1 MAAVNP
7 ISRTRRLVEK
17 AVVRTSETQVRFDRG
32 RARGLAGTG
41 RDNSA
46 PVEVVWMSVVKVDAS
61 TGCLLI
67 DGRKVFPIVLS
78 EPPPLGATT
87 LDGKDA
93 WAEVAAAGANFI
105 RSGRND
111 WNLQSID

>member
-1 MAAVNP
+1 M
-7 ISRTRRLVEK
+7 
-17 AVVRTSETQVRFDRG
+17 G
-32 RARGLAGTG
+32 
-41 RDNSA
+41 
-46 PVEVVWMSVVKVDAS
+46 VVKVDAS

-67 DGRKVFPIVLS
+67 DGKKVFPIVLS